1 MVDDDSKGMHAA
13 MTRIRASGRHT
24 VVGTGDPTAGLAAGD
39 PLSDFR
45 AAVLRRSVP
54 VLLVIVFALGIV
66 AVIDGYQLDAVSVGF
81 LVATLVGLA
90 LATFVPW
97 EKATASPDSWAA
109 WLWSVIVALVLGGL
123 ALVPELAASTRPLLG
138 AVVVMTGLV
147 LSSVRHASVTVL
159 TVGLVAASYLTRSG
173 TEYSDVLG
181 PVVFV
186 VVTAIAV
193 GFVARQL
200 EHTAMSDRDHVQDL
214 AKERSAFER
223 LYALASTLGAS
234 TSVQETLPVLLGRL
248 SSYLD
253 SSTGAWLIA
262 DEHRGT
268 LSVVPTAVI
277 DGEATEL
284 DRVLSVSLK
293 DPVFVARALRSERP
307 VSIKVDVLKKERQ
320 GVLGELGLHV
330 AMAAPL
336 IVEGQRVGVVL
347 VGNPAKGYYDEND
360 LEELAVLAGPAGLV
374 LAQLRRQREAEE
386 LNHRLREV
394 AEMKT
399 DFVSIVSHELRTPL
413 TSIRGALDTLTRP
426 GLIEEDTV
434 VSELVGSAR
443 RQTAR
448 LERLINDLLVASRLD
463 RGTMKSTL
471 VPVSVKDTID
481 EIVPLIGYEGIRVD
495 VASSDVIAADPNQFA
510 QVVRN
515 LFENAVK
522 YGGGTDVEISVER
535 ELGGLTLVVADHGV
549 GIAAEDRARVFDR
562 FVQLE
567 RPDRRSSE
575 GSGLGLAIVKS
586 LVDSMGGRISISDT
600 PGGGTTFRVSFRV
613 PSSFDLRPL
622 STVSMS

>member
-1 MVDDDSKGMHAA
+1 MDDDSKVMHAA
-13 MTRIRASGRHT
+13 MTRIRVRGMTA
-24 VVGTGDPTAGLAAGD
+24 GDPTAGLAAGD

-54 VLLVIVFALGIV
+54 VLLVIVFALGTV
-66 AVIDGYQLDAVSVGF
+66 AVIDGYRLDAVSAGF
-81 LVATLVGLA
+81 LAATLVGLA
-90 LATFVPW
+90 LATFVRW
-97 EKATASPDSWAA
+97 EKAAGSPDAWAA
-109 WLWSVIVALVLGGL
+109 WLWSVIVAFVLGGL

-147 LSSVRHASVTVL
+147 LSPVRHASVTVL

-173 TEYSDVLG
+173 TEYSEVLG

-186 VVTAIAV
+186 IVTAISV

-200 EHTAMSDRDHVQDL
+200 EHTAMSDREHVEDL

-253 SSTGAWLIA
+253 SSTGAWLIT

-268 LSVVPTAVI
+268 LSVVPTVVI

-284 DRVLSVSLK
+284 DRVLSVSLT

-307 VSIKVDVLKKERQ
+307 VAIKVDVLKNERE
-320 GVLGELGLHV
+320 GVLGELGLRV

-336 IVEGQRVGVVL
+336 TVEGQRVGVVI
-347 VGNPAKGYYDEND
+347 VGNPAKGYYDGND
-360 LEELAVLAGPAGLV
+360 LAELEVLAGPAGLV

-394 AEMKT
+394 AAMKT

-443 RQTAR
+443 RQTSR

-463 RGTMKSTL
+463 RGTLKPTL
-471 VPVSVKDTID
+471 VPVSVKETLD
-481 EIVPLIGYEGIRVD
+481 EVVPLMGYDGINVD
-495 VASSDVIAADPNQFA
+495 VSSSDFIAADPGQFA

-515 LFENAVK
+515 LVENAVK
-522 YGGGTDVEISVER
+522 YGGGTDVEISVES
-535 ELGGLTLVVADHGV
+535 ESGGLTLVIADHGA

-567 RPDRRSSE
+567 RPDRRSNE

-586 LVDSMGGRISISDT
+586 LVDSMGGRISISET
-600 PGGGTTFRVSFRV
+600 PGGGATFRTSFRV
-613 PSSFDLRPL
+613 PSSLDLRPL
-622 STVSMS
+622 STASMS

>member
-1 MVDDDSKGMHAA
+1 
-13 MTRIRASGRHT
+13 MTRIRVRGRH
-24 VVGTGDPTAGLAAGD
+24 VAVETGDLTAGLAVGD

-54 VLLVIVFALGIV
+54 VLLVTVLALGIV
-66 AVIDGYQLDAVSVGF
+66 AVIDGYRLDAISASF
-81 LVATLVGLA
+81 LALTLVGLA
-90 LATFVPW
+90 LANFVPW
-97 EKATASPDSWAA
+97 EKAAASPDAWAA
-109 WLWSVIVALVLGGL
+109 WLWSVIVAFVLGGL

-138 AVVVMTGLV
+138 AVAVMTGLV
-147 LSSVRHASVTVL
+147 LSPIRHASVTVL

-173 TEYSDVLG
+173 TEYSGVLG

-186 VVTAIAV
+186 VVIALAV

-200 EHTAMSDRDHVQDL
+200 EQTAMSDRVHVIDL

-268 LSVVPTAVI
+268 LSVVPTVVV

-284 DRVLSVSLK
+284 DRVLSVSLR
-293 DPVFVARALRSERP
+293 DPVFVSRALRADRP
-307 VSIKVDVLKKERQ
+307 VSINVDVLKKERQ
-320 GVLGELGLHV
+320 GILGAMGLHV

-336 IVEGQRVGVVL
+336 TVEGQRVGVVL
-347 VGNPAKGYYDEND
+347 VGNPAKGYYDDND
-360 LEELAVLAGPAGLV
+360 LEELRVLAGPAGLV

-399 DFVSIVSHELRTPL
+399 DFVSMVSHELRTPL

-426 GLIEEDTV
+426 GLIKEDTV

-443 RQTAR
+443 RQTTR

-471 VPVSVKDTID
+471 IPVSVKDTID
-481 EIVPLIGYEGIRVD
+481 EIVPLIAYEGIRVD
-495 VASSDVIAADPNQFA
+495 VTSSDVIAADPDQFA

-515 LFENAVK
+515 LVENAVK

-535 ELGGLTLVVADHGV
+535 ELGGLTLLVADHGS
-549 GIAAEDRARVFDR
+549 GIATDDRDRVFDR

-567 RPDRRSSE
+567 RPDRRSNE

-586 LVDSMGGRISISDT
+586 LVDSMGGRIAISDT
-600 PGGGTTFRVSFRV
+600 PGGGATFRVSFRV
-613 PSSFDLRPL
+613 PSSLDLRPL
-622 STVSMS
+622 ATTAIS

>member
-1 MVDDDSKGMHAA
+1 MVDDDSKDMHAA
-13 MTRIRASGRHT
+13 MTRIRVLRLA
-24 VVGTGDPTAGLAAGD
+24 VGTGDPTAGLAAGD

-66 AVIDGYQLDAVSVGF
+66 AVIDGYRLDGISVGF
-81 LVATLVGLA
+81 LAATLVGLA

-97 EKATASPDSWAA
+97 EKVAASPDAWAA
-109 WLWSVIVALVLGGL
+109 WLWSVIVAFVLGGL

-138 AVVVMTGLV
+138 AVAVMTGLV
-147 LSSVRHASVTVL
+147 LSPLRHASVTVL
-159 TVGLVAASYLTRSG
+159 TAGLVAASYLTRSG

-181 PVVFV
+181 TVVFV

-193 GFVARQL
+193 GFLARQL

-268 LSVVPTAVI
+268 LSVVPTVVI

-336 IVEGQRVGVVL
+336 TVEGQRVGVVL
-347 VGNPAKGYYDEND
+347 VGNPAKGYYDESD

-426 GLIEEDTV
+426 GLIDEDTV

-443 RQTAR
+443 RQTSR

-471 VPVSVKDTID
+471 VPVSVKDAID
-481 EIVPLIGYEGIRVD
+481 ELVPLIGYGGINVD
-495 VASSDVIAADPNQFA
+495 VASSDVIAADPDHFA

-515 LFENAVK
+515 LVENAVK

-535 ELGGLTLVVADHGV
+535 ELGGLTLVVADHGA
-549 GIAAEDRARVFDR
+549 GIAPEDRARVFDR

-586 LVDSMGGRISISDT
+586 LVDSMGGRVSISDT
-600 PGGGTTFRVSFRV
+600 PGGGATFRISFRV
-613 PSSFDLRPL
+613 PSSLDLRPL

>member
-1 MVDDDSKGMHAA
+1 VVDDDSKGMHAA
-13 MTRIRASGRHT
+13 LTRIRVRGRQ
-24 VVGTGDPTAGLAAGD
+24 VAIGDPAAGLAAGD

-54 VLLVIVFALGIV
+54 VLMVTVLALGVV
-66 AVIDGYQLDAVSVGF
+66 AAVDGYRLDASSASF
-81 LVATLVGLA
+81 LAATLVGLA
-90 LATFVPW
+90 LAALVPW
-97 EKATASPDSWAA
+97 EKAAASPDAWAA
-109 WLWSVIVALVLGGL
+109 WLWSVIVAFVLGGL

-138 AVVVMTGLV
+138 AVAVMTGLV
-147 LSSVRHASVTVL
+147 LSPVRHASVTVL
-159 TVGLVAASYLTRSG
+159 TVGLVAASYLTASG
-173 TEYSDVLG
+173 TGYSDVLG
-181 PVVFV
+181 PLVFV
-186 VVTAIAV
+186 VVTAVAV

-200 EHTAMSDRDHVQDL
+200 EHIAMSDRHHVEDL

-223 LYALASTLGAS
+223 LYELASTLGAS

-248 SSYLD
+248 ASYLD

-262 DEHRGT
+262 DERRGT
-268 LSVVPTAVI
+268 LSVAPPVVV
-277 DGEATEL
+277 DGEATHL
-284 DRVLSVSLK
+284 DRVLSVSLR
-293 DPVFVARALRSERP
+293 DPVFVARALRSDRP
-307 VSIKVDVLKKERQ
+307 VSINVNALKKERE
-320 GVLGELGLHV
+320 GVLGALGLHV
-330 AMAAPL
+330 AMAASL
-336 IVEGQRVGVVL
+336 TVEGQRVGVVL
-347 VGNPAKGYYDEND
+347 VGNPAKGYYDVND
-360 LEELAVLAGPAGLV
+360 LEELRVLAGPAGLV

-394 AEMKT
+394 ATMKT

-443 RQTAR
+443 RQTSR
-448 LERLINDLLVASRLD
+448 LERLINDLLIASRLD

-471 VPVSVKDTID
+471 VPVSVADTID
-481 EIVPLIGYEGIRVD
+481 EVLPIIGYEGINVD
-495 VASSDVIAADPNQFA
+495 VASSDVIAADPDQFA

-515 LFENAVK
+515 LIENAVK

-535 ELGGLTLVVADHGV
+535 ERGGVTLLVADHGA
-549 GIAAEDRARVFDR
+549 GIAPEDRDRVFDR

-567 RPDRRSSE
+567 RPDRRSNE

-600 PGGGTTFRVSFRV
+600 PGGGATFRVSFRV
-613 PSSFDLRPL
+613 PSSLDLL
-622 STVSMS
+622 STASIS